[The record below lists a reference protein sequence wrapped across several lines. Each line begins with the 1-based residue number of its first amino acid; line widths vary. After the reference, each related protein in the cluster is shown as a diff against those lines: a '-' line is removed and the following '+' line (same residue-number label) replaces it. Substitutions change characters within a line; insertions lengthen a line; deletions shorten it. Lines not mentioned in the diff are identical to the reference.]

1 MNFHYS
7 HYSSKM
13 LAFGRYGV
21 VVALN
26 QKEVAKI
33 AYTNSR
39 ASLELEAKNMKFA
52 NEVNDLVVKFVDI
65 RQDEDETNLLVMERL
80 YPLQHW
86 GIDMEARQKFTEEFK
101 QKLTE
106 LHSAGFVFNDF
117 NRTVIK
123 PSRGQTIANNVI
135 LTSEGIRLVDTGL
148 SMLKDD
154 IGSACFK
161 EAVSNELGE
170 MDSVCKYFLQGF
182 YQEDLT

>member
-7 HYSSKM
+7 QYSSKI
-13 LAFGRYGV
+13 LAYGRYGV

-26 QKEVAKI
+26 EKEVAKI

-39 ASLELEAKNMKFA
+39 SSLELEANNMKFA
-52 NEVNDLVVKFVDI
+52 NEINDLVVKFVDL
-65 RQDEDETNLLVMERL
+65 RQDEAETNLLVMERL

-86 GIDMEARQKFTEEFK
+86 GVEIETRQKFTEEFK

-117 NRTVIK
+117 NRTVVK
-123 PSRGQTIANNVI
+123 SSRGQIIANNVI
-135 LTSEGIRLVDTGL
+135 LTSDGIRLVDTGL

-170 MDSVCKYFLQGF
+170 MESVCKYFLQGF
-182 YQEDLT
+182 YYEDLT